1 MKGDSIDVVKDLLDR
16 IDEVIEVSSGQPSLD
31 SLLERIS
38 SIENSIKRSTMEKAD
53 VQQELLKLK
62 VQLEAKDLK
71 TAELLSRSDG
81 LVNQLEQK
89 KSELNLL
96 STERDGLVNQLEE
109 KKSELNL
116 FSTERDGLVNQLEE
130 KKSELKL
137 LSTQCDVQAN
147 ENVQV
152 HKKAEELAI
161 RVEAEASARKSA
173 EEEVKSSLVQLHQVQ
188 EELEHYFLLSRRQFK
203 MLESSSKLQERTAM
217 LLAGA
222 NNLQ

>member
-38 SIENSIKRSTMEKAD
+38 SIENSVERSTMEKAD

-71 TAELLSRSDG
+71 IAELLSRS
-81 LVNQLEQK
+81 
-89 KSELNLL
+89 
-96 STERDGLVNQLEE
+96 
-109 KKSELNL
+109 
-116 FSTERDGLVNQLEE
+116 
-130 KKSELKL
+130 
-137 LSTQCDVQAN
+137 
-147 ENVQV
+147 
-152 HKKAEELAI
+152 EELAI
-161 RVEAEASARKSA
+161 RVEAEVSARKIA

-203 MLESSSKLQERTAM
+203 MLESSSRLQERTAI

>member
-109 KKSELNL
+109 KKSEL
-116 FSTERDGLVNQLEE
+116 
-130 KKSELKL
+130 KL